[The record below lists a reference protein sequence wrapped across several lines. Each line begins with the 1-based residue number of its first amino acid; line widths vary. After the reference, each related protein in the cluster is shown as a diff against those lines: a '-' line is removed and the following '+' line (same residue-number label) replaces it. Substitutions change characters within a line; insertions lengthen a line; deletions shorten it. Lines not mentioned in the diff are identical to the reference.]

1 MKTMN
6 KLLTGF
12 VMLTLIMGMAFAGSA
27 FAAGNEVKLIK
38 STLYL
43 GSFGSVGFSGDIEV
57 ENISPTKT
65 VTVHYTTDNTNWYS
79 TNASYVGPTSG
90 SYEQW
95 NFTVSTSWL
104 NNIHP
109 ELDGLSF
116 IKFYIEYNVSGS
128 TYYDN
133 NGGSDY
139 YNEPFISGPGST
151 ILSARNVLSSF
162 GEVLSSTNFRGS
174 VLVKNLAPT
183 KTVKILYT
191 TNNWATTQTGFASY
205 TGAANNFGSAE
216 HWNYSFTVP
225 SGSTVKFKIEYTVSG
240 STYVDD
246 NYGAT
251 YTAT

>member
-1 MKTMN
+1 MKSIK
-6 KLLTGF
+6 KLLTSF
-12 VMLTLIMGMAFAGSA
+12 VMLTLIMGISFAGSA
-27 FAAGNEVKLIK
+27 FASGEVKLIQ
-38 STLYL
+38 SNLYL
-43 GSFGSVGFSGDIEV
+43 YKYGYVGFSGEV
-57 ENISPTKT
+57 EVQNIAPTKT

-79 TNASYVGPTSG
+79 TSASYVGPTSG
-90 SYEQW
+90 SYEKW
-95 NFTVSTSWL
+95 NFAVSTSSI
-104 NNIHP
+104 NNTNP
-109 ELDGLSF
+109 ELLGLTF

-139 YNEPFISGPGST
+139 YNEPFSFGPGST
-151 ILSARNVLSSF
+151 ILGAPNVVNNF
-162 GEVLSSTNFRGS
+162 GQVTSSTNFNGS
-174 VLVKNLAPT
+174 VTVKNIAFA

-205 TGAANNFGSAE
+205 SGAANNFGSAE
-216 HWNYSFTVP
+216 FWNYSFTVP
-225 SGSTVKFKIEYTVSG
+225 GGSTVKYKIEYTVGG